1 LSLANALKKAGR
13 FLLAGLPTTAKKTY
27 LALILIFMYA
37 PIIILI
43 VFSFN
48 ASKSR
53 ANWGG
58 FTLSWYVELAKDP
71 TILKALY
78 NTLTIAALSSAIAV
92 VIGTTAA
99 VGIDAMRGFMKKAAL
114 AITNIPVINP
124 DIVTGVSLMVLFIYV
139 LKFIPGL
146 KLGYFTLLLSHVAF
160 NTSYVILSVMPRLR
174 RMDPNLYEAALDLG
188 ASPAQGF
195 LKVILPEIA
204 PGVFTGAMLAFT
216 MSLDDFVVSFFT
228 TGSGVSNLSILIYS
242 MARRGVNPK
251 INALSAIMFM
261 AVLILL
267 YLVNLSDSSK
277 AKKAR
282 EMGIRNS

>member
-1 LSLANALKKAGR
+1 
-13 FLLAGLPTTAKKTY
+13 
-27 LALILIFMYA
+27 MYA

-114 AITNIPVINP
+114 AVTNIPVINP

>member
-13 FLLAGLPTTAKKTY
+13 FLLAGLPTTAKKAY

-114 AITNIPVINP
+114 AVTNIPVINP